1 MFILTLFWK
10 KMDFL
15 CNIIYLHRR
24 STVNPR
30 KIYSA
35 KKLQIFAP
43 ADRKTV
49 RENLHA
55 GPLSQA
61 IRADFLKIVDHR
73 VDNRKIPLTMP

>member
-1 MFILTLFWK
+1 MFILTRFWK

-30 KIYSA
+30 KIYST
-35 KKLQIFAP
+35 KKLQIFTP

-49 RENLHA
+49 RKNLRA
-55 GPLSQA
+55 GPLIQT
-61 IRADFLKIVDHR
+61 IRADFRKIVDHR
-73 VDNRKIPLTMP
+73 VDNRKIPLMMP